1 MTDIFEV
8 VNKITNLPPFPKTVQ
23 RALDMLKKPEV
34 SNQQLAQVLMYD
46 QAVTANVL
54 RLCNSAYF
62 GLNREVT
69 SLRDGLTMLG
79 HKNAHQL
86 LVASGILPLYQGEH
100 QGYCLAPGELWQ
112 HSMAVAT
119 MAELLGEKVDWKDL
133 PLLFTAALL
142 HDIGKLVL
150 AQFVAEEF
158 LLIQE
163 LVGHGK
169 PFTEAEGLI
178 IGMDHGQLGGL
189 IALEWKFPEPI
200 VSAITFHHEPEK
212 APTASDLTALVHL
225 ANNLVLFLGV
235 GVGVGGLSMAADN
248 KALQRFNLTQNDLDM
263 LLVMFY
269 PRLELAQRNIN

>member
-1 MTDIFEV
+1 
-8 VNKITNLPPFPKTVQ
+8 
-23 RALDMLKKPEV
+23 
-34 SNQQLAQVLMYD
+34 
-46 QAVTANVL
+46 
-54 RLCNSAYF
+54 
-62 GLNREVT
+62 
-69 SLRDGLTMLG
+69 
-79 HKNAHQL
+79 
-86 LVASGILPLYQGEH
+86 
-100 QGYCLAPGELWQ
+100 
-112 HSMAVAT
+112 
-119 MAELLGEKVDWKDL
+119 
-133 PLLFTAALL
+133 
-142 HDIGKLVL
+142 IGKLVL

-235 GVGVGGLSMAADN
+235 GVGVGGLSIAADN
-248 KALQRFNLTQNDLDM
+248 KALQRFKLTQNDLDM